1 MAMLHA
7 SLLSY
12 YEKLFAFKH
21 YHNWNVAEIEDLL
34 PWEFDVMTSLLKN
47 YLDTVELHKKQAAV
61 NANK

>member
-7 SLLSY
+7 NLLSY

-21 YHNWNVAEIEDLL
+21 YHGWNVAEIEDLI
-34 PWEFDVMTSLLKN
+34 PWEFEVMSSLLKN
-47 YLDTVELHKKQAAV
+47 YLDTVELRRKQAAA